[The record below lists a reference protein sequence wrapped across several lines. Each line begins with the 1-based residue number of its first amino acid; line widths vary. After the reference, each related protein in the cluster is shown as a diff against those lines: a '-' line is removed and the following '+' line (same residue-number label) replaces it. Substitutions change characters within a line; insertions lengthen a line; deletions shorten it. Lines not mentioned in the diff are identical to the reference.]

1 MSFLDDILDKG
12 KNVVNS
18 VSKNT
23 DTAVRFSKLKVKES
37 QINGDIKA
45 KNEKLGAIIYD
56 MVKTNVKENEEFD
69 ALIAQIDEDYTKLN
83 EVEAEL
89 DALKNVVTCPKCGV
103 KTKNDNAYCP
113 KCGAKLPE
121 KKVEEP
127 EVVVEEDK
135 DDKN

>member
-12 KNVVNS
+12 KSVVNS

-113 KCGAKLPE
+113 KCGTKLPE
-121 KKVEEP
+121 KKVEET
-127 EVVVEEDK
+127 ETVVEED
-135 DDKN
+135 DKN

>member
-37 QINGDIKA
+37 QINGDIKS
-45 KNEKLGAIIYD
+45 KTEKLGAIIYD

-69 ALIAQIDEDYTKLN
+69 ALIAQIDEDYTKLA

-127 EVVVEEDK
+127 DVVVEESK